1 MFPVTQVDA
10 QIAPAA
16 LRIVIGCDEAG
27 HTYKETLKADLE
39 SSSLVSS
46 VIDVGVNQNTD
57 KTAYPHLAVAA
68 CQKVLDGEADRALLV
83 CGTGLG
89 VAISA
94 NKVPG
99 IRAVTAHDSYSV
111 ERAIMSNDA
120 QVLCMGQRVVG
131 VELAR
136 RLAKEFDPQSG
147 SADKVNAIKQYEK
160 DLYAK
165 EHGSTATMGAGKVVD
180 VADAVDKE
188 GQHTKEASAKT

>member
-1 MFPVTQVDA
+1 M
-10 QIAPAA
+10 APQP
-16 LRIVIGCDEAG
+16 LRIAIGCDEAG

-57 KTAYPHLAVAA
+57 NTAYPHLAVAA

-99 IRAVTAHDSYSV
+99 IRAVTAHDSFSV
-111 ERAIMSNDA
+111 ERAIMSNYA

-136 RLAKEFDPQSG
+136 RLAKEWLTYRFDPQSG
-147 SADKVNAIKQYEK
+147 SADKVKAINQYEK

-165 EHGSTATMGAGKVVD
+165 QHGSNASNGAGTVVD
-180 VADAVDKE
+180 VADAVAKE
-188 GQHTKEASAKT
+188 GQHVKEMSAKA

>member
-1 MFPVTQVDA
+1 M
-10 QIAPAA
+10 APSP
-16 LRIVIGCDEAG
+16 LRIAIGCDEAG
-27 HTYKETLKADLE
+27 HTYKETIKSDLE

-46 VIDVGVNQNTD
+46 VIDVGVNENTD

-99 IRAVTAHDSYSV
+99 IRAVTAHDSFSV

-136 RLAKEFDPQSG
+136 RLAKEWLEYRFDPESA
-147 SADKVNAIKQYEK
+147 SADKVKAINQYEK
-160 DLYAK
+160 DLYAQQ
-165 EHGSTATMGAGKVVD
+165 HGTTGAQGAGPVVD

-188 GQHTKEASAKT
+188 SQHVKEMSAKA

>member
-1 MFPVTQVDA
+1 M
-10 QIAPAA
+10 APGT
-16 LRIVIGCDEAG
+16 LRIAIGCDEAG

-46 VIDVGVNQNTD
+46 VIDVGVNENTD

-99 IRAVTAHDSYSV
+99 IRAVTAHDSFSV

-136 RLAKEFDPQSG
+136 RLAKEWLGYRFDPQSG

-165 EHGSTATMGAGKVVD
+165 EHGSTATIGAAKAVD
-180 VADAVDKE
+180 VANDVDKE
-188 GQHTKEASAKT
+188 GQHTKGASAKT

>member
-1 MFPVTQVDA
+1 MTPT
-10 QIAPAA
+10 P
-16 LRIVIGCDEAG
+16 LRIAVGCDDAG
-27 HTYKETLKADLE
+27 HTYKEAIRADLE

-46 VIDVGVNQNTD
+46 VIDVGVEQTSD

-99 IRAVTAHDSYSV
+99 IRAVTAHDSFSV
-111 ERAIMSNDA
+111 ERAVLSNDA

-131 VELAR
+131 IELAR
-136 RLAKEFDPQSG
+136 RLAKEWLEYRFDPQSG
-147 SADKVNAIKQYEK
+147 SAEKVKAINQYEK

-165 EHGSTATMGAGKVVD
+165 EHGSGGAGAVVD
-180 VADAVDKE
+180 VPGAIAKE
-188 GQHTKEASAKT
+188 GERVQNEASAKT

>member
-1 MFPVTQVDA
+1 M
-10 QIAPAA
+10 APGT
-16 LRIVIGCDEAG
+16 LRIAIGCDEAG

-39 SSSLVSS
+39 SSSLVAS
-46 VIDVGVNQNTD
+46 VIDVGVNENTD

-99 IRAVTAHDSYSV
+99 IRAVTAHDSFSV

-136 RLAKEFDPQSG
+136 RLAKEWLGYRFDPQSG

-165 EHGSTATMGAGKVVD
+165 EHGSTAIMGAGKVVD

-188 GQHTKEASAKT
+188 GQHTKEESAKT

>member
-1 MFPVTQVDA
+1 M
-10 QIAPAA
+10 APQA
-16 LRIVIGCDEAG
+16 LRIAIGCDEAG

-46 VIDVGVNQNTD
+46 VIDVGVNENTD

-68 CQKVLDGEADRALLV
+68 CQKVLNGEADRALLV

-99 IRAVTAHDSYSV
+99 IRAVTAHDSFSV

-136 RLAKEFDPQSG
+136 RLAKEWLGYRFDPQSG

-165 EHGSTATMGAGKVVD
+165 EHGLNGTMGAGGVVD
-180 VADAVDKE
+180 VADAVEKE
-188 GQHTKEASAKT
+188 SQRIKEAAAKA

>member
-1 MFPVTQVDA
+1 M
-10 QIAPAA
+10 APQP
-16 LRIVIGCDEAG
+16 LRIAIGCDEAG
-27 HTYKETLKADLE
+27 HTYKETIKADLE

-46 VIDVGVNQNTD
+46 VIDVGVNENTD

-99 IRAVTAHDSYSV
+99 IRAVTAHDSFSV

-136 RLAKEFDPQSG
+136 RLAKEWLEYRFDPQSA
-147 SADKVNAIKQYEK
+147 SADKVKAINQYER

-165 EHGSTATMGAGKVVD
+165 EHGLTGTTGAGQLVD

-188 GQHTKEASAKT
+188 GQHLKEPSAKA